1 MYEVITR
8 GHVGET
14 YNIGGNNEKKNI
26 EVVESICNLLDELAP
41 SKPGNIKSYNELITF
56 VEDRPGH
63 DQRYAI
69 DTTKIK
75 NELGWEPDVN
85 FEEGLRNTVKWYLD
99 NKAWWERVL
108 SGDYA
113 LDRLGLDD

>member
-1 MYEVITR
+1 M
-8 GHVGET
+8 
-14 YNIGGNNEKKNI
+14 NNEKKNI

-75 NELGWEPDVN
+75 NELGWEPKIDV
-85 FEEGLRNTVKWYLD
+85 EQLCKIMVESDIIRNK
-99 NKAWWERVL
+99 NNA
-108 SGDYA
+108 SF
-113 LDRLGLDD
+113 